1 MQVLLGKRNNER
13 SERRGSTEEKK
24 NFVPNEIFK
33 HYLYKFPGSPKSP
46 PAAHTKMVKIGMD
59 RFSDDEA
66 LERKED
72 SEKELET
79 KREEISK
86 CKLIEELGEMK
97 EDMKKNRE
105 VMEESFRQLS
115 LNVIGTGYE
124 SKVEEIRKFVR
135 MKCVFE
141 EVRMRKKYE
150 EAKKTWDDKVLTEI
164 HKEAI
169 EIEKAQKESIM
180 QGVEMIQRLGKEK
193 QGEDIES
200 RLKAKVEELDAERK
214 EKENKEKWELV
225 EKIEKIKE
233 DLIENREN
241 VEVFLRLADTYE
253 KGIEEENKIEEIR
266 KFVKKNSKYLEELMI
281 KKIKEVK
288 ETGKELGSDTIENS
302 SWMIDSYK
310 KKIDRCKRELEEI
323 IR

>member
-1 MQVLLGKRNNER
+1 M
-13 SERRGSTEEKK
+13 
-24 NFVPNEIFK
+24 
-33 HYLYKFPGSPKSP
+33 
-46 PAAHTKMVKIGMD
+46 
-59 RFSDDEA
+59 
-66 LERKED
+66 
-72 SEKELET
+72 
-79 KREEISK
+79 
-86 CKLIEELGEMK
+86 MK
-97 EDMKKNRE
+97 
-105 VMEESFRQLS
+105 
-115 LNVIGTGYE
+115 
-124 SKVEEIRKFVR
+124 
-135 MKCVFE
+135 
-141 EVRMRKKYE
+141 
-150 EAKKTWDDKVLTEI
+150 
-164 HKEAI
+164 
-169 EIEKAQKESIM
+169 
-180 QGVEMIQRLGKEK
+180 GVEMIQRLGKEK

-253 KGIEEENKIEEIR
+253 KGIEEESKIEEIR

-310 KKIDRCKRELEEI
+310 KKIDRCKRELKEI
-323 IR
+323 IRQQEEKIEKEILVTNEESELRKEIEKAVGKELDKEKEIEGSKEVEVKEPEEENKQIAEIECMSKTEVEEESEITVETEAELEVESIEKIGGEEK